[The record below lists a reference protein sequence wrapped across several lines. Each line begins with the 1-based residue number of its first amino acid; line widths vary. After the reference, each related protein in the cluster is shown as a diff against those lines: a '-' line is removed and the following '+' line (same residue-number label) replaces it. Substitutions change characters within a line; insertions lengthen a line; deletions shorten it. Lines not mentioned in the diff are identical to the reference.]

1 MTTPA
6 RGNGASSRPRA
17 RPLWFDA
24 KHHFNLST
32 QAFYDIYSE
41 RRGTVPGT
49 DTHLKTGNILTLQG
63 GLGYQFLGGGFN
75 VGVPY
80 FVQWK
85 ITDDTIPTGF
95 GVVLPG
101 IAAAKD
107 WNAGLGAEI
116 DFNWNTT
123 NGVQLRWLQG
133 IGGKNTSNGSTFFL
147 VYNHVFKPAGK

>member
-1 MTTPA
+1 MPLTDA
-6 RGNGASSRPRA
+6 R
-17 RPLWFDA
+17 
-24 KHHFNLST
+24 
-32 QAFYDIYSE
+32 
-41 RRGTVPGT
+41 
-49 DTHLKTGNILTLQG
+49 LKTGNILTLQG

-95 GVVLPG
+95 GVVLPA
-101 IAAAKD
+101 IVAAKACS
-107 WNAGLGAEI
+107 AGLGAEI
-116 DFNWNTT
+116 DFNWNAT

-147 VYNHVFKPAGK
+147 TYNHVFGIPLPRR